1 MGYKSLDSSWGGE
14 MHLQCEE
21 VSAVEFSALLL
32 SRRQLDRGLVRHNCV
47 LIDRVTGEAFSV
59 SDSEILGLGSLAM
72 R

>member
-1 MGYKSLDSSWGGE
+1 MGYKSLDSSWRGE
-14 MHLQCEE
+14 MHLQFEE
-21 VSAVEFSALLL
+21 VSAVEFSELLL
-32 SRRQLDRGLVRHNCV
+32 SRRHLDRGLVRHNCV